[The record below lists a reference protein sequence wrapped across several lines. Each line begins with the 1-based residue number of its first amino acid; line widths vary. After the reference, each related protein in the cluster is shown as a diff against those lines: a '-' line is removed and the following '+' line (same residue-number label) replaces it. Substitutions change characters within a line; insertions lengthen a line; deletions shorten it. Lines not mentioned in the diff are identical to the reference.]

1 MSSALRSKMEWQWVC
16 LCVWL
21 HTTGSLTNSSFVQ
34 NPSHIIALKH
44 SNTTDIV
51 CVISEEYSIQ
61 GIYWYRWSK
70 EKETFQF
77 IVFVTMINKYTY
89 GSGFDNRRFYVSK
102 NVRNSHSL
110 KIFHVQPSDKG
121 TYYCAVSHSSRLI
134 LSSGT
139 ELSVVDS
146 LPTAKTTTE
155 LSRMKP
161 SNYRNTKKLP
171 KNKKGASCSSFV
183 WAPLLTC
190 AVLLLLALAVVIH
203 RFQRLRR
210 RLRLH
215 FRKQVLK

>member
-1 MSSALRSKMEWQWVC
+1 RCRLRIG
-16 LCVWL
+16 CVVLWL
-21 HTTGSLTNSSFVQ
+21 HLTNSSFVQ

-139 ELSVVDS
+139 ELSVGKCFF
-146 LPTAKTTTE
+146 T
-155 LSRMKP
+155 
-161 SNYRNTKKLP
+161 
-171 KNKKGASCSSFV
+171 
-183 WAPLLTC
+183 
-190 AVLLLLALAVVIH
+190 LARICLGTLERPVFWYSETSV
-203 RFQRLRR
+203 
-210 RLRLH
+210 
-215 FRKQVLK
+215 